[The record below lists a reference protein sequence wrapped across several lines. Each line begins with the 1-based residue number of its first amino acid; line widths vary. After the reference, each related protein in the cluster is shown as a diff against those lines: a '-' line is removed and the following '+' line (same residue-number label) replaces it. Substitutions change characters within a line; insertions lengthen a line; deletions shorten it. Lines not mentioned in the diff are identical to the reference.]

1 MALSSSDFSLIKRN
15 GLSPG
20 RWMVTGVWTLPASY
34 TSGGEP
40 LTNAIMAA
48 KLGLK
53 TIDVAIFTPKVGS
66 VDVTL
71 DSVTTATTQGK
82 LHAFQSGLAAHTHSF
97 LVKGGQ
103 AAAGTDAIS
112 IKGTTPV
119 TIGKEAATDAT
130 NVGGVGGGVQ
140 ANAAVNAATEVVAGQ
155 NLSANTV
162 SFVIYGS

>member
-1 MALSSSDFSLIKRN
+1 MALAAGDFSLVKRT

-53 TIDVAIFTPKVGS
+53 TIDVMIFTPKSGS
-66 VDVTL
+66 ATATFDGVP
-71 DSVTTATTQGK
+71 TATTQGK
-82 LHAFQSGLAAHTHSF
+82 LHAFQSGTGAHTHSF

-130 NVGGVGGGVQ
+130 NIGGVGGGVQ
-140 ANAAVNAATEVVAGQ
+140 ASTAANTSTEVVAGQ
-155 NLSANTV
+155 NLSTNTV
-162 SFVIYGS
+162 AFVAYGQ